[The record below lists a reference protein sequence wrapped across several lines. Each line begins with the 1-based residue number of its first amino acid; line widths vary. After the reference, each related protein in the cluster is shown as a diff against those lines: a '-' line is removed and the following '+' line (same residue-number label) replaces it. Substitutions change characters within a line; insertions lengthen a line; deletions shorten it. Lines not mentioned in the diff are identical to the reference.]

1 MLKLHSN
8 VRFPVPDSLA
18 RSVRTNHFD
27 EGWPEKK
34 RAVPTPINS
43 FPLIVTS
50 ASVSDQKPSI
60 KRQSSGRI
68 KGELKLTLEYRR
80 DSLHVMVCHAK
91 NLALPD
97 GSKEEPNSY
106 AKVGSPLRILDRPQ
120 GWGVS

>member
-1 MLKLHSN
+1 MPGKSEFWSWTKCYFISN
-8 VRFPVPDSLA
+8 HQVSTATCYNWR
-18 RSVRTNHFD
+18 
-27 EGWPEKK
+27 EI
-34 RAVPTPINS
+34 PIN
-43 FPLIVTS
+43 FADRHFIPPF
-50 ASVSDQKPSI
+50 VSDQKPSM

-106 AKVGSPLRILDRPQ
+106 AKVGSPPRD
-120 GWGVS
+120 

>member
-1 MLKLHSN
+1 MLK
-8 VRFPVPDSLA
+8 RF
-18 RSVRTNHFD
+18 HF
-27 EGWPEKK
+27 
-34 RAVPTPINS
+34 
-43 FPLIVTS
+43 L
-50 ASVSDQKPSI
+50 VSDQKPSI

-106 AKVGSPLRILDRPQ
+106 AKVGAPLSVWSTL
-120 GWGVS
+120 

>member
-1 MLKLHSN
+1 M
-8 VRFPVPDSLA
+8 
-18 RSVRTNHFD
+18 NHRQF
-27 EGWPEKK
+27 
-34 RAVPTPINS
+34 N
-43 FPLIVTS
+43 
-50 ASVSDQKPSI
+50 SVSDQKPTI

-106 AKVGSPLRILDRPQ
+106 AKVG
-120 GWGVS
+120 

>member
-1 MLKLHSN
+1 MLREGN
-8 VRFPVPDSLA
+8 VGQIQAWSYVYIE
-18 RSVRTNHFD
+18 TNSCESCELRRVFHLNCF
-27 EGWPEKK
+27 
-34 RAVPTPINS
+34 
-43 FPLIVTS
+43 F
-50 ASVSDQKPSI
+50 VSDQKPSI

-106 AKVGSPLRILDRPQ
+106 AKVGSPRDSFSLNHKHLR
-120 GWGVS
+120 V